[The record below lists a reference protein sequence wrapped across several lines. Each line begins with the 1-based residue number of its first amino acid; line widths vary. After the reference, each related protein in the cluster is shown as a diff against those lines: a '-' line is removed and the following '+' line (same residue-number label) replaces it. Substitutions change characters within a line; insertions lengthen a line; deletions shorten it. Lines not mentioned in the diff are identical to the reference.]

1 MLVGILLLAQ
11 SSFSSIDAVSSSWK
25 EMGERAGEIR
35 RTELSVVNATTQ
47 DGGALVDITLG
58 NEGQKA
64 LDSYALWDV
73 IMQYYD
79 GGGSYHIQWLPYI
92 EGAPGNNEW
101 TVEGIYLDASGGTP
115 EVFEPGMLNPGEEM
129 VVRIRLEPSVG
140 SNTTNW
146 AVISTFNGIV
156 TWATVTRE

>member
-35 RTELSVVNATTQ
+35 RTELGVVEATTQ
-47 DGGALVDITLG
+47 DGGALVDITLR

-64 LDSYALWDV
+64 LSSYALWDV
-73 IMQYYD
+73 VMQYYD

-92 EGAPGNNEW
+92 EGTLGDNEW
-101 TVEGIYLDASGGTP
+101 TVEGMYLDAMAETP
-115 EVFEPGMLNPGEEM
+115 EVFEPGILNPEEEM
-129 VVRIRLEPSVG
+129 VVRISLEPPIG
-140 SNTTNW
+140 SGTTNW
-146 AVISTFNGIV
+146 VAISTFNGVV
-156 TWATVTRE
+156 TWATVIR